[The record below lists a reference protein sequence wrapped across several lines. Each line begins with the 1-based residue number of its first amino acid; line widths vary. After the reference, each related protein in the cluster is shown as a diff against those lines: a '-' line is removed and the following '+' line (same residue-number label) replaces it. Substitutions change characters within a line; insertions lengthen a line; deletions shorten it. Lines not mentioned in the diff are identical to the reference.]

1 MITDDTVS
9 SDKVTIAAPIDL
21 VWEILLDFE
30 HYGQWNT
37 FCPSIK
43 NTSLA
48 LGSAVDMMVDMG
60 NGPTQQVEYICEVEP
75 KTCIAWRM
83 QNNPG
88 DPIHA
93 VRRQFLEPVTS
104 TSCTYVTTDT
114 FSGPQASAMMEGF
127 AKTVETGFNRC
138 AYDLKAYAEKR
149 YASERMRVDH

>member
-1 MITDDTVS
+1 MCAVER
-9 SDKVTIAAPIDL
+9 AP
-21 VWEILLDFE
+21 
-30 HYGQWNT
+30 GRA
-37 FCPSIK
+37 P
-43 NTSLA
+43 
-48 LGSAVDMMVDMG
+48 
-60 NGPTQQVEYICEVEP
+60 
-75 KTCIAWRM
+75 RM

-88 DPIHA
+88 DPSPA

-104 TSCTYVTTDT
+104 ASCTYVTTDT